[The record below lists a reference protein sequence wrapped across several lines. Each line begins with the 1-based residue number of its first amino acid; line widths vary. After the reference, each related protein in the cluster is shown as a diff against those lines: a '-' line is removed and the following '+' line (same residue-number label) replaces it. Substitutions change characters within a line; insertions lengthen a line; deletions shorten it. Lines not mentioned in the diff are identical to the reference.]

1 MSTSENKFSRCLLQI
16 STHHLKDQ
24 ICGICE
30 ICVSLKLSALS
41 AVSARGKKNLRYPR
55 FLREVKKFCA
65 IRGFCER

>member
-41 AVSARGKKNLRYPR
+41 AVSARENRTMTSKQASIA
-55 FLREVKKFCA
+55 E
-65 IRGFCER
+65 

>member
-41 AVSARGKKNLRYPR
+41 AVSARGKK
-55 FLREVKKFCA
+55 FCA
-65 IRGFCER
+65 IRGFCERLEISHQTLQEQSQ